1 MRERWDERYFESKN
15 IYGTKPNEFFSKEL
29 LKITPGRIL
38 LPGEGEGRN
47 AVFAA
52 KQSWQ
57 VDAFDYSQQ
66 AVTNAK
72 SFLDL
77 HKQKANYFQAD
88 ILNLPVS
95 SGYFDVVGVFY
106 LHLNEEDRSVA
117 HQFISD
123 SVCENG
129 HIIMEV
135 FSKKQLGRK
144 SGGPQNE
151 SMLYDISE
159 IKKDF
164 YEFEPVYLQELEVDL
179 DEGELHRGKAM
190 VIRFVGLKK

>member
-1 MRERWDERYFESKN
+1 MKEKWDERYCESKN
-15 IYGTKPNEFFSKEL
+15 IYGIKPNEFFKKEL
-29 LKITPGRIL
+29 LKLTPGRIL

-66 AVTNAK
+66 AVDNAK
-72 SFLDL
+72 LFLDL

-95 SGYFDVVGVFY
+95 TETFDAVGVFY
-106 LHLNEEDRSVA
+106 LHLTKKDRLKS
-117 HQFISD
+117 HRFISD
-123 SVCENG
+123 SVRENG
-129 HIIMEV
+129 YLIMEV
-135 FSKKQLGRK
+135 FSKKQLGRN

-151 SMLYDISE
+151 NLLYDISE
-159 IKKDF
+159 IERDF
-164 YEFEPVYLQELEVDL
+164 TDFQPICLHEIEIDL
-179 DEGELHRGKAM
+179 DEGELHQGKAM
-190 VIRFVGLKK
+190 VIRFVGHKK